1 MATLRNVDI
10 LSSYPHT
17 ECGLTE
23 ECSSLGQANACFS
36 NTHGRKKQL
45 GNMAWVPLMQYLSG
59 CMGCLKQQLSE
70 SAQPCS
76 PALKFTHYL
85 RGFVCATFLKEAE
98 ALVQNGLGAGGK
110 RAAEM
115 ALRTQGELTQ
125 KAADTGKTYAYLGNV
140 IYSLL
145 IALF

>member
-1 MATLRNVDI
+1 
-10 LSSYPHT
+10 
-17 ECGLTE
+17 
-23 ECSSLGQANACFS
+23 
-36 NTHGRKKQL
+36 
-45 GNMAWVPLMQYLSG
+45 
-59 CMGCLKQQLSE
+59 MGCLKQQLSE

-85 RGFVCATFLKEAE
+85 RGFLKEAE

-115 ALRTQGELTQ
+115 ALRTWGELTQ